1 MKRNSVFKLGLVE
14 LTAKLTTYLANKSE
28 WRTANL
34 LTIKVIKLEPITL
47 KERILMYVGQIKR

>member
-14 LTAKLTTYLANKSE
+14 LAATLTTYLANKSE

-47 KERILMYVGQIKR
+47 KERILMYVCQIKR

>member
-14 LTAKLTTYLANKSE
+14 LAAKLTTYLANKSE

-47 KERILMYVGQIKR
+47 KERICMYVK

>member
-1 MKRNSVFKLGLVE
+1 MKRVSAFKLGLVE
-14 LTAKLTTYLANKSE
+14 LPAKLTTYLANKSE

-47 KERILMYVGQIKR
+47 KEHILMYVYQIKR